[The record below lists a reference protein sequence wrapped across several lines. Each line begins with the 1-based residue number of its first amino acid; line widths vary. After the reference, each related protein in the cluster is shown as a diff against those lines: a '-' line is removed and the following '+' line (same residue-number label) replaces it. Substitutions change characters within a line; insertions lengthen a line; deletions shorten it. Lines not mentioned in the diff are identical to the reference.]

1 MQIDP
6 AFRHPGVLLTGA
18 ALVGVAGFSMFSL
31 ARERQH
37 VKALD
42 VDRAQAVAELDRTRS
57 QIRDISARLDSLAA
71 AKTTRRTV
79 PVRSQSV
86 RSRPADTRL
95 QQVRSEV

>member
-6 AFRHPGVLLTGA
+6 AFRHPGVLLTAA

-42 VDRAQAVAELDRTRS
+42 VDRAQAVAELD
-57 QIRDISARLDSLAA
+57 
-71 AKTTRRTV
+71 
-79 PVRSQSV
+79 
-86 RSRPADTRL
+86 
-95 QQVRSEV
+95 

>member
-6 AFRHPGVLLTGA
+6 AFRHPGVLLTAA

-42 VDRAQAVAELDRTRS
+42 VDRAQAVAELDQTRS

-71 AKTTRRTV
+71 ANAAQRTGPATGSTRRTI
-79 PVRSQSV
+79 PARSQS
-86 RSRPADTRL
+86 A
-95 QQVRSEV
+95 